1 MLAYL
6 RGESGAERVAA
17 SLSERAVTC
26 YAHAINL
33 AEVYY
38 DFLRR
43 ADERTAKRAI
53 AVLSTDGLQ
62 ERQDMGRRFWQRIAR
77 LKAHGRLSLADC
89 CCLAL
94 AQTLGGTV
102 VTSDHREFDPFVP
115 LGLCPILFIH

>member
-6 RGESGAERVAA
+6 RGEPGAERVAA
-17 SLSERAVTC
+17 SLSDPSVTC

-43 ADERTAKRAI
+43 AD
-53 AVLSTDGLQ
+53 
-62 ERQDMGRRFWQRIAR
+62 DMGRLFWQRVAH

-115 LGLCPILFIH
+115 LGLCPILFIR